1 MDYNFQPH
9 RIIEIYP
16 ITEPEKP
23 KKDIISLIKKANKK
37 LSNKQK
43 LLSLTLFLATFITT
57 TFIGGVDYISFYK
70 LDYGILD
77 LRFWAGGLWYSIP
90 LMLIL
95 AFHETGHFLT
105 ATYYGIDCTPPYFI
119 PAPTLI
125 GTFGAFIK
133 IKSPFLSKK
142 ELFDVG
148 IAGPLAGFIIAVP
161 VLIAGV
167 LLSKPAPQI
176 INTKDVITFGE
187 PLLYK
192 IIVLF
197 KYGTTD
203 INLILHPTGFAG
215 WIGLLVTAL
224 NLLPVSQLD
233 GGHISYAVFGKKSF
247 AIAYGLGAVL
257 LILSLFYDGWII
269 WLVLLIILGIKHPRF
284 FFEEE
289 PLDKK
294 RKILAFIALLIFIL
308 SFIPIPVKF

>member
-1 MDYNFQPH
+1 MDNFGNF
-9 RIIEIYP
+9 RIIEVIP
-16 ITEPEKP
+16 IETEESEKE
-23 KKDIISLIKKANKK
+23 KNIFSILKKANRK
-37 LSNKQK
+37 LTPKQK
-43 LLSLTLFLATFITT
+43 TLSAILFLITFLTT
-57 TFIGGVDYISFYK
+57 TFIGGINYQAFYK
-70 LDYGILD
+70 LNNDVLS
-77 LRFWAGGLWYSIP
+77 LKFWVGGLWYSIP

-95 AFHETGHFLT
+95 LSHEMGHFLT
-105 ATYYGIDCTPPYFI
+105 ATYYEIDCTPPYFI

-148 IAGPLAGFIIAVP
+148 IAGPIAGFAVAVP
-161 VLIAGV
+161 VLIVGT
-167 LLSKPAPQI
+167 LLSKPAGAL
-176 INTKDVITFGE
+176 INSKDVITFGE

-192 IIVLF
+192 IIVFL
-197 KYGTTD
+197 KYKTLNID
-203 INLILHPTGFAG
+203 LMLHPTGFAG

-247 AIAYGLGAVL
+247 LISYGLAFVL
-257 LILSLFYDGWII
+257 LILSFFYSGWII
-269 WLVLLIILGIKHPRF
+269 WLVLLLILGLKHPRF
-284 FFEEE
+284 FFENE

-308 SFIPIPVKF
+308 SFVPIPVSF

>member
-16 ITEPEKP
+16 ITEPEP
-23 KKDIISLIKKANKK
+23 EKKDIISLLKKANRK
-37 LSNKQK
+37 LTPKQK
-43 LLSLTLFLATFITT
+43 TLSFLLFTITFITT
-57 TFIGGVDYISFYK
+57 TFIGGVDYVSFYK
-70 LDYGILD
+70 LKLSIFGLK
-77 LRFWAGGLWYSIP
+77 FWIGGLWYSIP
-90 LMLIL
+90 LMTIL
-95 AFHETGHFLT
+95 VFHEMGHFLT

-148 IAGPLAGFIIAVP
+148 IAGPLAGFIVALP
-161 VLIAGV
+161 VLIIGV
-167 LLSKPAPQI
+167 FLSKPAG
-176 INTKDVITFGE
+176 NLTNSKDIITFGE

-192 IIVLF
+192 VIVLL
-197 KYGTTD
+197 KYGTTKID
-203 INLILHPTGFAG
+203 LILHPTGFAG

-247 AIAYGLGAVL
+247 FIAYGLGFVL
-257 LILSLFYDGWII
+257 LILSMFYSGWIV
-269 WLVLLIILGIKHPRF
+269 WLILLIILGLKHPRF

-294 RKILAFIALLIFIL
+294 RRILAIVALIIFIL

>member
-16 ITEPEKP
+16 VQEHEKP
-23 KKDIISLIKKANKK
+23 KKDIITLIKKANKRLTK
-37 LSNKQK
+37 KQK
-43 LLSLTLFLATFITT
+43 ILSFILFFLTFLTT
-57 TFIGGVDYISFYK
+57 TFIGGFDYASFYK
-70 LDYGILD
+70 LNYGILN
-77 LRFWAGGLWYSIP
+77 LRFWAGGLWYSVP

-95 AFHETGHFLT
+95 ASHETGHFLT
-105 ATYYGIDCTPPYFI
+105 ATYYGIDCTPPYFV
-119 PAPTLI
+119 PAPTII

-148 IAGPLAGFIIAVP
+148 IAGPLAGFIVAVP
-161 VLIAGV
+161 VLIIGV
-167 LLSKPAPQI
+167 FLSRPEITLFHNKEI
-176 INTKDVITFGE
+176 ITFGE

-192 IIVLF
+192 LIVLIKF
-197 KYGTTD
+197 GTVKGD
-203 INLILHPTGFAG
+203 LMLHPTGFAG

-247 AIAYGLGAVL
+247 FIAYALGLLL
-257 LILSLFYDGWII
+257 LILSIFYRGWII
-269 WLVLLIILGIKHPRF
+269 WLILLIILGIKHPRF

-294 RKILAFIALLIFIL
+294 RKILAIVALIIFIL